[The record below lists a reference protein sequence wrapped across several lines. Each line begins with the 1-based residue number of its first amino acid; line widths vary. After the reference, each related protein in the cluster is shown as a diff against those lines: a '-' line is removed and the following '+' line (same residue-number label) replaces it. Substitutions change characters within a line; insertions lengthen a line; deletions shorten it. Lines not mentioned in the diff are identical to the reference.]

1 MSSASMWDARY
12 GGAPHVYGT
21 EPNDFLK
28 TWAHRLPP
36 RGRVLS
42 LAEGEGRN
50 AVFLAGLGHVVT
62 AVDQSA
68 VGLEKARRF
77 AAARGVTL
85 ETVVAD
91 LTDYVVAPKAWD
103 GVVSI
108 FCHVPPAVRCRLHA
122 GVLAGLRPGGVF
134 LLEAYRPAQLQYK
147 TGGPPTADLLPSL
160 DELRTE
166 LSGLEFFHAVETER
180 DVVEGSLHTGRAAVV
195 QLVAVKPF
203 PPPARP

>member
-1 MSSASMWDARY
+1 M
-12 GGAPHVYGT
+12 
-21 EPNDFLK
+21 
-28 TWAHRLPP
+28 
-36 RGRVLS
+36 
-42 LAEGEGRN
+42 
-50 AVFLAGLGHVVT
+50 
-62 AVDQSA
+62 
-68 VGLEKARRF
+68 GLEKARRL

-85 ETVVAD
+85 ETLVTD
-91 LTDYVVAPKAWD
+91 LTDYVIAPKAWD

-108 FCHVPPAVRCRLHA
+108 FCHLPSAARRRLHA

-160 DELRTE
+160 AELRTE

>member
-1 MSSASMWDARY
+1 M
-12 GGAPHVYGT
+12 
-21 EPNDFLK
+21 
-28 TWAHRLPP
+28 PP

-50 AVFLAGLGHVVT
+50 AVYLAGLGHAVT

-68 VGLEKARRF
+68 VGLEKARRL

-91 LTDYVVAPKAWD
+91 LTDYVVAPESWD

-108 FCHVPPAVRCRLHA
+108 FCHLPAAVRRRLHA
-122 GVLAGLRPGGVF
+122 GVVAGLRPSGVL

-147 TGGPPTADLLPSL
+147 TGGPPTADLLPTL
-160 DELRTE
+160 DELKIDLAALE
-166 LSGLEFFHAVETER
+166 LIHAVETER
-180 DVVEGSLHTGRAAVV
+180 DVVEGTLHTGRAAVV
-195 QLVAVKPF
+195 QVVARGPA
-203 PPPARP
+203 PPPTS